1 MGKNVAVFVD
11 VANIF
16 YAAKAAGV
24 DIDYV
29 LLLNAATAGRDLVR
43 AYAYTGL
50 DPENENQR
58 NFHSFL
64 ARHDFR
70 VVSKDIRKY
79 GDGKVKANL
88 DIELVVDMMK
98 TARNLDVAV
107 VVSGDGDFAPAIRA
121 VQEMGVRV
129 EVISFRGNTSSDL
142 MDVADKFTDI
152 TQLAKV
158 ERGSTVSGRRVPSD
172 DEDLSMTEVPDKL
185 SEGTGHGRGRGRGRV
200 RVEREPVAASRPIVE
215 RAARV
220 PRTRRVEPIIGDET
234 GRVEAL
240 EEQVAIVALPGEK
253 LSKARIVRAEVPD
266 ATPVAV
272 VAEDDEA
279 VAVDAV
285 AVDGVAA
292 GPGVEGD
299 EDAPRRRRRRG
310 GRGRGRGRGHEG
322 GVDVDTRSRAPS
334 RRARWPRMPPA
345 RPSWSSRSTTSR
357 SRPRARRGA
366 PPRSARCGIRRSA
379 WPPRLAGRPAAED
392 EEFDDEPEIPE
403 YLLAERRNRGGQGAR
418 GGQPIQGIRGG
429 RGRAGSYAAAIDRE
443 RYGRGGAPSSAGG
456 SVRFGEPAG
465 RGAPNRDAGPRR
477 DLAPRRDAAPRRDM
491 GRPVQMR
498 PERLEGHSGSSE
510 PWSEV
515 PPELEE
521 LLKAQLAQKL
531 GRQAEAR
538 PAASAATPTELA
550 ADVAAPTPTPGRG
563 RRRAGSAR
571 IQAAAPALVAA
582 PLAADAPV
590 ADVSPESTASTRPAS
605 TPRRRRGSATVAAAI
620 APAHAAPSP
629 DAPAPEAV
637 VATKRRA
644 VRPKAAQAADAG
656 PAAHAAGKPVA
667 AAVEPVA
674 PAAPK
679 RRGPRASAA
688 PAPAAELAADA
699 VVNAAAPAPKRK
711 YVRKAAPATGA

>member
-1 MGKNVAVFVD
+1 VGKNVAVFVD

-29 LLLNAATAGRDLVR
+29 LLLKSATAGRDLVR

-50 DPENENQR
+50 DPDNENQR

-158 ERGSTVSGRRVPSD
+158 EKGSTVSGRRVASD

-185 SEGTGHGRGRGRGRV
+185 SEGTGRGRGRGRV
-200 RVEREPVAASRPIVE
+200 RVERVPAAATRTGVE
-215 RAARV
+215 RAVRA
-220 PRTRRVEPIIGDET
+220 PRTRRAEPVVADERGPAEELDEQGVII
-234 GRVEAL
+234 
-240 EEQVAIVALPGEK
+240 ALPGEK
-253 LSKARIVRAEVPD
+253 LSKARVARAVVP
-266 ATPVAV
+266 V
-272 VAEDDEA
+272 VAETPEAEDEEVT
-279 VAVDAV
+279 VADA
-285 AVDGVAA
+285 APDAAPDALETDG
-292 GPGVEGD
+292 EG
-299 EDAPRRRRRRG
+299 EPRRRRRRG
-310 GRGRGRGRGHEG
+310 GRGRGRGRGQEG
-322 GVDVDTRSRAPS
+322 GAEVATDGDAEGLPVVAGTSVDAEEEFEVDDESIPAP
-334 RRARWPRMPPA
+334 RPA
-345 RPSWSSRSTTSR
+345 RPAAFGSVWDSQIGV
-357 SRPRARRGA
+357 AA
-366 PPRSARCGIRRSA
+366 PV
-379 WPPRLAGRPAAED
+379 AGRPAAED

-418 GGQPIQGIRGG
+418 GGQPIQGNRGG
-429 RGRAGSYAAAIDRE
+429 RGRGGSYAAAIDRE
-443 RYGRGGAPSSAGG
+443 RYGRGGSTGGATSGAGG
-456 SVRFGEPAG
+456 TRFGEPAG
-465 RGAPNRDAGPRR
+465 RGGVNRDAAPRR
-477 DLAPRRDAAPRRDM
+477 DVAPRRDAAPRRDS
-491 GRPVQMR
+491 GRFVQAR
-498 PERLEGHSGSSE
+498 PERFESRSGASE

-538 PAASAATPTELA
+538 PAATDSAPVE
-550 ADVAAPTPTPGRG
+550 PTPAGSDASAPARGRG
-563 RRRAGSAR
+563 RRRPGTSGTSV
-571 IQAAAPALVAA
+571 AAAAEVATPMAESVPVSASAPARRRRGAATAAPSTEPVLVAA
-582 PLAADAPV
+582 PSVEP
-590 ADVSPESTASTRPAS
+590 
-605 TPRRRRGSATVAAAI
+605 
-620 APAHAAPSP
+620 APAAT
-629 DAPAPEAV
+629 PAP
-637 VATKRRA
+637 KRRA
-644 VRPKAAQAADAG
+644 ARPKAASPAGTTPAETPSVAEAA
-656 PAAHAAGKPVA
+656 PKV
-667 AAVEPVA
+667 
-674 PAAPK
+674 APK
-679 RRGPRASAA
+679 RRTTRAAAASAA
-688 PAPAAELAADA
+688 PAADA
-699 VVNAAAPAPKRK
+699 TSSTADAPAPKRRTT
-711 YVRKAAPATGA
+711 RKAAAPAEGA

>member
-1 MGKNVAVFVD
+1 VGKNVAVFVD

-29 LLLNAATAGRDLVR
+29 LLLKAATAGRDLVR

-50 DPENENQR
+50 DPDNENQR

-121 VQEMGVRV
+121 VQEMGVRC

-158 ERGSTVSGRRVPSD
+158 EKGSTVSGRRVPSD

-200 RVEREPVAASRPIVE
+200 RVEREPVAASRTAVE
-215 RAARV
+215 RAVRA
-220 PRTRRVEPIIGDET
+220 PRTRRVEAIVADDRGPADE
-234 GRVEAL
+234 VDAV

-253 LSKARIVRAEVPD
+253 LSKARIVRAAVPV
-266 ATPVAV
+266 PVP
-272 VAEDDEA
+272 AELAAADEDEAIEPEA
-279 VAVDAV
+279 VAGALET
-285 AVDGVAA
+285 
-292 GPGVEGD
+292 EGD

-322 GVDVDTRSRAPS
+322 GVETAADGTAEPLPAAEVAADDAELEFDVDDESIPAP
-334 RRARWPRMPPA
+334 RPAPRPA
-345 RPSWSSRSTTSR
+345 AFGSVWDSQIGV
-357 SRPRARRGA
+357 AA
-366 PPRSARCGIRRSA
+366 PV
-379 WPPRLAGRPAAED
+379 AGRAAAED

-418 GGQPIQGIRGG
+418 GGQPVQGNRGG

-465 RGAPNRDAGPRR
+465 RGGVNRDAGPRR
-477 DLAPRRDAAPRRDM
+477 DVAPRRDAAPRRDI
-491 GRPVQMR
+491 GRPLQSR
-498 PERLEGHSGSSE
+498 PERLEGRPGSSE

-538 PAASAATPTELA
+538 PATIASAPVEPIAAEADASTPA
-550 ADVAAPTPTPGRG
+550 RGRG
-563 RRRAGSAR
+563 RRRVGGAATPVAAVEAVTTSIAE
-571 IQAAAPALVAA
+571 AAPESPPA
-582 PLAADAPV
+582 PA
-590 ADVSPESTASTRPAS
+590 
-605 TPRRRRGSATVAAAI
+605 RRRRGSSTAASAT
-620 APAHAAPSP
+620 APILPANPPVES
-629 DAPAPEAV
+629 APEA
-637 VATKRRA
+637 A
-644 VRPKAAQAADAG
+644 
-656 PAAHAAGKPVA
+656 
-667 AAVEPVA
+667 
-674 PAAPK
+674 AAPK
-679 RRGPRASAA
+679 RRAARPKAAPVVVATPTAPATVAEAAVPATPKRRSPRATSAA
-688 PAPAAELAADA
+688 VKPTASAADA
-699 VVNAAAPAPKRK
+699 VSSTDAPAPKRR
-711 YVRKAAPATGA
+711 YVRKAAVPADGA

>member
-1 MGKNVAVFVD
+1 VGKNVAVFVD

-29 LLLNAATAGRDLVR
+29 LLLKAATAGRDLVR

-50 DPENENQR
+50 DPDNENQR

-121 VQEMGVRV
+121 VQEMGVRC

-158 ERGSTVSGRRVPSD
+158 EKGSTVSGRRVPSD

-200 RVEREPVAASRPIVE
+200 RVEREPVAASRPVLE
-215 RAARV
+215 RAVRA
-220 PRTRRVEPIIGDET
+220 PRTP
-234 GRVEAL
+234 RVEAIVGDEPETVEEL
-240 EEQVAIVALPGEK
+240 EGQVAIVALPGEK
-253 LSKARIVRAEVPD
+253 LSKARIVRAVPVP
-266 ATPVAV
+266 TPVAV
-272 VAEDDEA
+272 VEADGEPA
-279 VAVDAV
+279 VASE
-285 AVDGVAA
+285 GVPA
-292 GPGVEGD
+292 GPEAEGD

-322 GVDVDTRSRAPS
+322 GVDTGEDGEVEALPAAARVADDAEMEFEVDDESIPT
-334 RRARWPRMPPA
+334 A
-345 RPSWSSRSTTSR
+345 RPAQ
-357 SRPRARRGA
+357 RPAAFGSVWDSQIGVAA
-366 PPRSARCGIRRSA
+366 PI
-379 WPPRLAGRPAAED
+379 AGRPAAED

-418 GGQPIQGIRGG
+418 GGQPMQGNRGG

-465 RGAPNRDAGPRR
+465 RGGPNRDAAPRR
-477 DLAPRRDAAPRRDM
+477 DLPPRRDAAPRRDM

-498 PERLEGHSGSSE
+498 PERLEGQSGSSE

-531 GRQAEAR
+531 SRQAEAR
-538 PAASAATPTELA
+538 PAGSVASPVEPVVADAPAA
-550 ADVAAPTPTPGRG
+550 PGRG
-563 RRRAGSAR
+563 RRRAVSAGATAAPA
-571 IQAAAPALVAA
+571 AAAPSIAERT
-582 PLAADAPV
+582 PV
-590 ADVSPESTASTRPAS
+590 AGEASASTPPPS
-605 TPRRRRGSATVAAAI
+605 TPRRRRGSSTAAA
-620 APAHAAPSP
+620 ATAQVQAAPSP
-629 DAPAPEAV
+629 VEPAPEA
-637 VATKRRA
+637 APAPKRRA
-644 VRPKAAQAADAG
+644 VRSRA
-656 PAAHAAGKPVA
+656 A
-667 AAVEPVA
+667 AAVDAAPVA
-674 PAAPK
+674 PSPVAPAPVDAAPAAAPK
-679 RRGPRASAA
+679 RRSPRASAA
-688 PAPAAELAADA
+688 PALAAA
-699 VVNAAAPAPKRK
+699 SAADNGSSAEAPAPKRK
-711 YVRKAAPATGA
+711 YVRKAAAPAEGA